1 MKVYLI
7 KNTVTNK
14 YYLKK
19 GRWHTKI
26 FCESYFTE
34 QAAKWHRTYQL
45 NSGSYY
51 GYLGERF
58 KYKPEDIVIEEYEMI
73 KV

>member
-7 KNTVTNK
+7 KRLTDNK

-19 GRWHTKI
+19 GRWNTKI

-34 QAAKWHRTYQL
+34 RAAKWHR
-45 NSGSYY
+45 
-51 GYLGERF
+51 
-58 KYKPEDIVIEEYEMI
+58 KYWIKYSKWYTKDPVVPEDIIIEEYEMI
-73 KV
+73 KL